1 MSLGLLGTKVGMT
14 HIFDEDGRSI
24 PVTVV
29 DVNGNSVVQVKRNE
43 TDGYSAVQL
52 GVTDQ
57 KEQRLNK
64 PAAGHFKK
72 HGSAPKKHVRE
83 FRVDDDAALENVAE
97 IDFSAGMFADGQ
109 WVDVIGT
116 SKGKGFQGVYKRYNF
131 GGLRATHGSMMH
143 RRTGAIGAGST
154 PGRVWKG
161 TKMPGRHGNYRR
173 TVQNLKV
180 VQSRSDDDVLLIEG
194 AIPGAKGSYVVV
206 RPAKKKPLP
215 ENWPPVKSSG
225 SADAEA
231 PAEEAAATE

>member
-14 HIFDEDGRSI
+14 HVYDEDGRAV

-29 DVNGNSVVQVKRNE
+29 NVAGNSVVQVKNAE
-43 TDGYSAVQL
+43 TDGYSAVQI

-57 KEQRLNK
+57 KPQRLNK
-64 PAAGHFKK
+64 PALGHFKK
-72 HGSAPKKHVRE
+72 HGSDPKKHVEE
-83 FRVDDDAALENVAE
+83 FRVDSDEELADVKD
-97 IDFSAGMFADGQ
+97 IDFSASMFADGQ

-116 SKGKGFQGVYKRYNF
+116 SKGKGFQGVYKRYSF

-161 TKMPGRHGNYRR
+161 TRMPGRHGGYNR

-180 VQSRSDDDVLLIEG
+180 VQARPDDNVLLIEG
-194 AIPGAKGSYVVV
+194 AVPGAKGGYVVV
-206 RPAKKKPLP
+206 RPAIKKALP
-215 ENWPPVKSSG
+215 ANWPPKKGAAS
-225 SADAEA
+225 
-231 PAEEAAATE
+231 EEAAADKA